1 MEKGSLF
8 FDCYKEREKNKSP
21 DSVRDFV
28 LDQGGMVRGLGFGV
42 LRVWGF
48 EVLRWWMVRF

>member
-8 FDCYKEREKNKSP
+8 FDCYKEREKNNFP

-28 LDQGGMVRGLGFGV
+28 LDQGGMVRVLGFGGFG
-42 LRVWGF
+42 VWGF
-48 EVLRWWMVRF
+48 EVLRW